1 MSTVNIDIKPNI
13 INWALKQI
21 DKEQLG
27 EKMLHNISKWING
40 DKKPTFNQVQELSKK
55 THIPFGYFFLAEP
68 PVEDIKLIEYRT
80 VDSRELASPSR
91 DLIDTI
97 YEMENVQ
104 DWMRNYRKEEG
115 FYELQIVGCL
125 KNENDVH
132 TIVEK
137 IRTDIGL
144 SENWFFSCKD
154 KRYAFNYIRGL
165 LEQAGIVVMV
175 NGIVATNTHRPLNV
189 KEFRAFEMLDKWAPL
204 IFINN
209 RDSNG
214 AKVFSIFHEMAHIWL
229 GEDDLYN
236 DSFSYGQSVKS
247 IEVICNAVA
256 GELIVPT
263 EIFLQKWNEDKNND
277 IEDKI
282 SDLSELFKCS
292 RVVIVRKALDNQL
305 INRAKY
311 DSIALYFAEHS
322 KDIENNRVAGGD
334 FYNTV
339 KNRLDGN
346 FATALYN
353 SVSSGNTTYTEAYR
367 LTHTNKKTFD
377 EVMSKFGGVL

>member
-27 EKMLHNISKWING
+27 EKMLQNISKWING

-125 KNENDVH
+125 KNENDVR

-247 IEVICNAVA
+247 I
-256 GELIVPT
+256 
-263 EIFLQKWNEDKNND
+263 
-277 IEDKI
+277 
-282 SDLSELFKCS
+282 
-292 RVVIVRKALDNQL
+292 
-305 INRAKY
+305 
-311 DSIALYFAEHS
+311 
-322 KDIENNRVAGGD
+322 
-334 FYNTV
+334 
-339 KNRLDGN
+339 
-346 FATALYN
+346 
-353 SVSSGNTTYTEAYR
+353 
-367 LTHTNKKTFD
+367 
-377 EVMSKFGGVL
+377 

>member
-27 EKMLHNISKWING
+27 EKMLQNISKWING

-125 KNENDVH
+125 KNENDVR

-292 RVVIVRKALDNQL
+292 RVVIARKALDNQL

-311 DSIALYFAEHS
+311 GSIVEHFAEHS